1 QTENERKTVMAPKV
15 KGLINLDEA
24 AKDVRLD
31 FFILFSSLAGGVG
44 NPGQAGYAA
53 ANAFM
58 DVYAARRNHLVRD
71 NERSGQT
78 LSVNWPLWEEGGMRV
93 DKETERLMYEQTGMK
108 AMRSASG
115 IQALYAAFAS
125 GEHQVMVAEGDEKR
139 IRSHIFDL
147 GEEQSAAGKAPAV
160 ADARDLKDQV
170 QEKLKRHVSDL
181 LKVSMKDIEADSELT
196 EYGFD
201 SIIFTEFTNLLNRS
215 YQLELS
221 PTIFFEFPTLRKLS
235 GHLIS
240 EWKEA
245 FSGLERESLKT
256 APKAGIRK
264 AEAPAAVHVKRE
276 TPVSVKGKSE
286 EKTEPIAIIGI
297 SGIFPQ
303 AKDIDEFWTRLSK
316 GEHCITEIPRDR
328 WDWREYYGDPAADA
342 NKTSIKWGGFIDG
355 IAGFDPLF
363 FGISPK
369 EAEMMDPQQRLLM
382 MYVWK
387 AIEDA
392 GYSAKRIAGTKTGIF
407 TGTLGSGYQTLI
419 NKAGLPLEGYTMTGI
434 VPSVGPNRMSYFL
447 DIHGPSEP
455 VETACSS
462 SLVAIHRA
470 VKAIETGD
478 CDMAVAGGVN
488 TIVTPEGH
496 IGFQKA
502 GMLSEDGR
510 CKTFSDQ
517 ADGYVRGEG
526 AGMIVLK
533 KLSEAEHDRDHIYG
547 LIRGTAE
554 NHGGRSASLTAPNPQ
569 AQTDVL
575 KSAYQKA
582 GIHPSTI
589 TYIEA
594 HGTGTAL
601 GDPIEINALKKAFQ
615 TDGAPGGY
623 CGIGSVKTN
632 IGHLELAAG
641 IAGVI
646 KVLMQLKHRTL
657 AKSLHCE
664 NINPHIKLK
673 DSPFYIVTETKE
685 WEALRDE
692 NGRVL
697 PRRAGVSSFGF
708 GGVNAHIVIE
718 EYMGRSETEQQETR
732 EKASSLFVLSAKNEE
747 RLKERARLLRDFIQ
761 NGSFRHIDLADA
773 A

>member
-1 QTENERKTVMAPKV
+1 
-15 KGLINLDEA
+15 
-24 AKDVRLD
+24 
-31 FFILFSSLAGGVG
+31 
-44 NPGQAGYAA
+44 
-53 ANAFM
+53 
-58 DVYAARRNHLVRD
+58 
-71 NERSGQT
+71 
-78 LSVNWPLWEEGGMRV
+78 
-93 DKETERLMYEQTGMK
+93 
-108 AMRSASG
+108 
-115 IQALYAAFAS
+115 
-125 GEHQVMVAEGDEKR
+125 
-139 IRSHIFDL
+139 
-147 GEEQSAAGKAPAV
+147 
-160 ADARDLKDQV
+160 
-170 QEKLKRHVSDL
+170 
-181 LKVSMKDIEADSELT
+181 
-196 EYGFD
+196 
-201 SIIFTEFTNLLNRS
+201 
-215 YQLELS
+215 
-221 PTIFFEFPTLRKLS
+221 
-235 GHLIS
+235 
-240 EWKEA
+240 
-245 FSGLERESLKT
+245 
-256 APKAGIRK
+256 
-264 AEAPAAVHVKRE
+264 
-276 TPVSVKGKSE
+276 
-286 EKTEPIAIIGI
+286 
-297 SGIFPQ
+297 
-303 AKDIDEFWTRLSK
+303 
-316 GEHCITEIPRDR
+316 
-328 WDWREYYGDPAADA
+328 
-342 NKTSIKWGGFIDG
+342 
-355 IAGFDPLF
+355 
-363 FGISPK
+363 
-369 EAEMMDPQQRLLM
+369 M

-419 NKAGLPLEGYTMTGI
+419 NKAGLPVEGYTMTGI

-533 KLSEAEHDRDHIYG
+533 KLSEAERDRDHIYG

-773 A
+773 AYTLQTGRDAMEARLGIIAGSAEELTEKLNAFLLGKNSEDIISGRKKRENNTISMFSDDEDAADLVSAWLEKKKYKKVLRLWANGFDTDWEQLYTDSMPTEI

>member
-1 QTENERKTVMAPKV
+1 
-15 KGLINLDEA
+15 
-24 AKDVRLD
+24 
-31 FFILFSSLAGGVG
+31 
-44 NPGQAGYAA
+44 
-53 ANAFM
+53 
-58 DVYAARRNHLVRD
+58 
-71 NERSGQT
+71 
-78 LSVNWPLWEEGGMRV
+78 
-93 DKETERLMYEQTGMK
+93 
-108 AMRSASG
+108 
-115 IQALYAAFAS
+115 
-125 GEHQVMVAEGDEKR
+125 
-139 IRSHIFDL
+139 
-147 GEEQSAAGKAPAV
+147 
-160 ADARDLKDQV
+160 
-170 QEKLKRHVSDL
+170 
-181 LKVSMKDIEADSELT
+181 
-196 EYGFD
+196 
-201 SIIFTEFTNLLNRS
+201 
-215 YQLELS
+215 
-221 PTIFFEFPTLRKLS
+221 
-235 GHLIS
+235 
-240 EWKEA
+240 
-245 FSGLERESLKT
+245 
-256 APKAGIRK
+256 
-264 AEAPAAVHVKRE
+264 
-276 TPVSVKGKSE
+276 
-286 EKTEPIAIIGI
+286 
-297 SGIFPQ
+297 
-303 AKDIDEFWTRLSK
+303 
-316 GEHCITEIPRDR
+316 
-328 WDWREYYGDPAADA
+328 
-342 NKTSIKWGGFIDG
+342 
-355 IAGFDPLF
+355 
-363 FGISPK
+363 
-369 EAEMMDPQQRLLM
+369 M

-419 NKAGLPLEGYTMTGI
+419 NKAGLPVEGYTMTGI

-718 EYMGRSETEQQETR
+718 EYMGKSETEQQEAR

-761 NGSFRHIDLADA
+761 NGSSRHIDLADA
-773 A
+773 AYTLQTGRDAMEARLGIIAGSAEELTEKLNAFLLGKNSEDIISGRKKRENNTISMFSDDEDAADLVSAWLEKKKYRKVLRLWANGFDTDWEHLYTDSKPRRISLPSYPFRADRYWVPKREQLRLSNQKTVVLQKTWEPCEAVSSSEPFNSKIALIVSEDTKDLAAEVKKQLNDADIVQENQLISFLQDPNAAIYSGFIDFTGCGSRQKRQDISWVASLQQLIEYGRGQENMKMLYLTKGLEAFKNKAAAMHGIEKAGLYRMLRHEYSHILTCHADIDPEEPLEQTAAFIKKRN